1 MAQPIGLISVATDDL
16 LHGGDEKHQKNMATL
31 NERYKL
37 GKFQYGEGRF
47 TGKNFHPMPDGSIYI
62 DQEHYVKEKVIPI
75 ILSKDRKSKRY
86 SPCTEEEI
94 SKLRSLVGA
103 LAWLTK
109 ETRPDLCGK
118 VSLLQQSFPCPRIK
132 DIVQANLV
140 AMEATKYPAGIRVAP
155 VPLERLRV
163 STVTDASWGNAVCPS
178 ANEDNGADYWTE
190 ENETWTRHHVRPR
203 RTVFHPGMASNG
215 PDLHS
220 LLPGRETQYQQENG
234 NTNLHEDVWNKP
246 NKIQFLCDG
255 SWIGETKFQKNPGTL
270 KADDIHE
277 GFLQNMR
284 LNTLSAECQ
293 SLVSGI
299 GNLHWHRF
307 LMLEAQNDY
316 QRDQEW
322 EAQMDKQPF
331 LAVTDSKSLYDTLS
345 KKTCP
350 YSQIEDK
357 RTAIDVSILKRELE
371 GVGTVRWVDGRNMLA
386 DALTKNV
393 GGKLSSIRDDN
404 GTVDPE

>member
-1 MAQPIGLISVATDDL
+1 M
-16 LHGGDEKHQKNMATL
+16 
-31 NERYKL
+31 R
-37 GKFQYGEGRF
+37 
-47 TGKNFHPMPDGSIYI
+47 
-62 DQEHYVKEKVIPI
+62 
-75 ILSKDRKSKRY
+75 
-86 SPCTEEEI
+86 
-94 SKLRSLVGA
+94 A

-203 RTVFHPGMASNG
+203 RTLFHPGMASNG

-255 SWIGETKFQKNPGTL
+255 SWIGETKFQKNPATL

-284 LNTLSAECQ
+284 LNSQGGHIIIYHDQDLQYEAYAQVTVASWKSHKLKRKVVNTLSAECQ

-316 QRDQEW
+316 QRDQGW

-393 GGKLSSIRDDN
+393 GGNYLRYVMTTGQWTLNEQGFTRLSQEADN
-404 GTVDPE
+404 RTECWFLCYGLWGPGVDQKNLGPV